1 MAGSTSIYKSQ
12 RGHQYSKIS
21 TRGSKPVGQ
30 EHVLHNAK
38 TMKALGVSGTVAS
51 ESTGLSRSGRSREG
65 DRTGGV
71 NHASGAVH
79 SSFSASGIP
88 RHPKLMHQKHSGVI
102 ANTHNAS
109 GRLVLPNQKSQGG
122 VSLTQNQ
129 TPNHLIHSNSHK
141 NLSK

>member
-1 MAGSTSIYKSQ
+1 M
-12 RGHQYSKIS
+12 
-21 TRGSKPVGQ
+21 
-30 EHVLHNAK
+30 
-38 TMKALGVSGTVAS
+38 
-51 ESTGLSRSGRSREG
+51 
-65 DRTGGV
+65 

-122 VSLTQNQ
+122 GSLTQNQ